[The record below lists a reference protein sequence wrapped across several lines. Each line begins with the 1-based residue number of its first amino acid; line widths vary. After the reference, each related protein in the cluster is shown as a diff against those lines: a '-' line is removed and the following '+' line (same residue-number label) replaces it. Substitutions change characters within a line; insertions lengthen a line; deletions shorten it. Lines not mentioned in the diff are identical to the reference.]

1 MEEIATTNS
10 DHVEDLPEEHPLTLK
25 ASIRNSLDKLLVAKI
40 LSKGEVGIIK
50 MNQSFKVPSLTDKV
64 HSIIESA
71 RSVKYR
77 RQESKDVF
85 WARRESVTDDLNKI
99 DRVVIQAKA
108 SEQEYFY
115 TDYNKYDS
123 KVLRMTS
130 AEFKQRY
137 LHLHIPCIIQN
148 IRIPIAEK
156 WIKEAR
162 ISNIPGAEA
171 KSFKI
176 NTDWFIE
183 NIGGDT
189 EVPIRVNQE
198 GYTAGRATECTT
210 SKMTMKKWI
219 QRNQNPSP
227 NPSEY
232 LKDWHLQSL
241 FQHLYKDPILFDD
254 ILNPFLLDHEGG
266 DYRFVYWGGKKS
278 STPIHSDVL
287 NSHSWSYN
295 VIGSKRWTFYRND
308 SHSGDDNSIV
318 QIDQCQGEMMFV
330 PSTWRHSVLNLEEAI
345 SINHNW
351 ITICS
356 IDCIFDCLL
365 EEMMAIEEEMQA
377 WDILKS
383 SNQSELSRV
392 RENMLRGCIG
402 MDISTYC
409 ALAISCFVKSI
420 SSVLKDE
427 NDEMHWFNFARSVIV
442 INNILETATS
452 EKSKGTLED
461 GMGDDS
467 QEGNVFI
474 DPEIK
479 LSKPLCNRKDSSE
492 ALKYNAVDFSKCLL
506 QN

>member
-1 MEEIATTNS
+1 MEETGTS
-10 DHVEDLPEEHPLTLK
+10 SQHVEDLPEEHPLTLIT
-25 ASIRNSLDKLLVAKI
+25 SIRNSLDELLVAKV
-40 LSKGEVGIIK
+40 LSKGEDGTIQ
-50 MNQSFKVPSLTDKV
+50 MNQNFQLPSLTDEV
-64 HSIIESA
+64 RSNIESA
-71 RSVKYR
+71 RSVKNR
-77 RQESKDVF
+77 RQESKDLF
-85 WARRESVTDDLNKI
+85 WARRESVTDDLNRI
-99 DRVVIQAKA
+99 DRVVIQAKT

-115 TDYNKYDS
+115 TDYSKYDS

-162 ISNIPGAEA
+162 MSTIPGAEA
-171 KSFKI
+171 NVFSI
-176 NTDWFIE
+176 DTDWFIE

-189 EVPIRVNQE
+189 EVPIRINQE
-198 GYTAGRATECTT
+198 GYTAGRATECITN
-210 SKMTMKKWI
+210 KMTMKQWI

-227 NPSEY
+227 NKNEY

-241 FQHLYKDPILFDD
+241 FQDLYRDPILFED
-254 ILNPFLLDHEGG
+254 ILNPFLLENEGG
-266 DYRFVYWGGKKS
+266 DYRFVYWGGKGS

-308 SHSGDDNSIV
+308 SHSGDDKSIV

-330 PSTWRHSVLNLEEAI
+330 PSTWRHSVLNLEEAV

-356 IDCIFDCLL
+356 IDCIFDCLM
-365 EEMMAIEEEMQA
+365 EEMTAIEEEMKA

-383 SNQSELSRV
+383 SNQSELSHV

-409 ALAISCFVKSI
+409 TLAISCFTKSI

-427 NDEMHWFNFARSVIV
+427 NDETHWFNFARSVIV
-442 INNILETATS
+442 INNILETALS
-452 EKSKGTLED
+452 EKIEESLED

-467 QEGNVFI
+467 KEGKVVI
-474 DPEIK
+474 DVEGRLNACIGAK
-479 LSKPLCNRKDSSE
+479 LSKEVMNLIHIFRRISSN
-492 ALKYNAVDFSKCLL
+492 L
-506 QN
+506 